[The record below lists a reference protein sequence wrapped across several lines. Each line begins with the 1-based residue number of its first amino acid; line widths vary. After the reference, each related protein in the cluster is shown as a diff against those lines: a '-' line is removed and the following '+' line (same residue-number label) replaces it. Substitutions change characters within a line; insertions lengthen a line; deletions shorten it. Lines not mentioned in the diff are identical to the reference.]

1 MFLVTGAAGKTGRAI
16 IRALSEQKVRVQA
29 FVYRAE
35 QKEIVESCGASEV
48 VIGDLRDE
56 DAFQRAAQGAH
67 KIYHICPNVSP
78 YEVEIGKIAISAAQA
93 ACMDHF
99 VYHSVL
105 HPQTQKMPHH
115 GLKLKVEELLLESGL
130 PFTILQPTI
139 YYQNILS
146 EWERIVERGVYSVP
160 YAVAM
165 ELSMVDLPDVAEV
178 ATRILAEP
186 GHTGATYELCGVN
199 LISAEE
205 IAKKLSEKLDQRI
218 RVERRSIQEWT
229 HQAKRSGLG
238 EYQIDVLVK
247 MFRYYD
253 TYGLPGN
260 DRILRFLLGREP
272 IGIRAFIDRVI
283 SSRV

>member
-16 IRALSEQKVRVQA
+16 IQALSGQKFKVRA
-29 FVYRAE
+29 FVYRVE
-35 QKEIVESCGASEV
+35 QKEIVESYGASEV

-56 DAFQRAAQGAH
+56 DTFLQAAQGAQ

-78 YEVEIGKIAISAAQA
+78 YEVEIGAMAIAAAQA

-99 VYHSVL
+99 VYHSVI

-139 YYQNILS
+139 YYQNILGG
-146 EWERIVERGVYSVP
+146 WEKILESGIYSVP
-160 YAVAM
+160 YAVDM

-178 ATRILAEP
+178 ASRIVTEP
-186 GHTGATYELCGVN
+186 GHTGATYELCSGN
-199 LISAEE
+199 MISAEE
-205 IAKKLSEKLDQRI
+205 IAKKLSENLGQRI
-218 RVERRSIQEWT
+218 RAERGSIQEWA

-238 EYQIDVLVK
+238 EYQIDALAK
-247 MFRYYD
+247 MFHYYD

-260 DRILRFLLGREP
+260 DRVLRFLLGREP
-272 IGIRAFIDRVI
+272 TGISAFIERVI

>member
-16 IRALSEQKVRVQA
+16 IQALSEQKVKVRA
-29 FVYRAE
+29 FVFRAD
-35 QKEIVESCGASEV
+35 QKEIVESYGASEV

-56 DAFQRAAQGAH
+56 DAFLRATQGAH

-78 YEVEIGKIAISAAQA
+78 DEVGIGEIAIAAAQA

-146 EWERIVERGVYSVP
+146 EWERIVERGIYSVP
-160 YAVAM
+160 YAVQM

-178 ATRILAEP
+178 ATRILTEP

-199 LISAEE
+199 LISAEH
-205 IAKKLSEKLDQRI
+205 IAKKLSEELGQRI
-218 RVERRSIQEWT
+218 TAESGSIQEWAN
-229 HQAKRSGLG
+229 QAKRSGLG
-238 EYQIDVLVK
+238 KYQIDVLAK
-247 MFRYYD
+247 MFHYYD

-260 DRILRFLLGREP
+260 DRVLRFLLGREP
-272 IGIRAFIDRVI
+272 TGIRAFIDRVI